1 MEIDRLIGAFL
12 TASMLTAGCETAY
25 RLTPEPT
32 RVIPPPTPPRVEEKP
47 RAAPESRTG
56 EFRLLNITQ
65 IGEAELILTRGK
77 NNPGQ
82 GFYVSAINPIR
93 LRRFLEERKSYVS
106 SVNLANS
113 LSLIVSV
120 SKSEG
125 KDSFAVKVNL
135 GHSGGKEFRDSRQF
149 EMVGVKDSSIVM
161 VLSWL
166 NWKLGDIAWWE
177 QESPYRA
184 RERASEKNF

>member
-1 MEIDRLIGAFL
+1 M
-12 TASMLTAGCETAY
+12 AGCESAARPTPTNVSSPV
-25 RLTPEPT
+25 RPEPT
-32 RVIPPPTPPRVEEKP
+32 KIIPPPTPPRVEGKP
-47 RAAPESRTG
+47 RATPESRTG
-56 EFRLLNITQ
+56 EFRLLNITP

-93 LRRFLEERKSYVS
+93 LRRLLEEQKSYVS
-106 SVNLANS
+106 DLNISNS
-113 LSLIVSV
+113 LHLIVLID
-120 SKSEG
+120 KSEG
-125 KDSFAVKVNL
+125 KEAFSVRVNL
-135 GHSGGKEFRDSRQF
+135 GRSSEKEFIDSRQF

-184 RERASEKNF
+184 RERTGGKNF